1 MNTNTKR
8 IYSLVLSGLL
18 VAIGIIIPIISPIK
32 IVIGPMS
39 YTLASHVAIM
49 IALFISP
56 SIATAVAL
64 GTTAGFLIAG
74 FPLVVVLRAL
84 SHVVWAFGGAMYLKK
99 FPTTLESTT
108 KTFLFNLVIA
118 FVHALLEMIIVV
130 PFYLG
135 TTDFSGFA
143 YMVFGLVGLGTMIH
157 SSVDFAISL
166 LVMKVLVKNK
176 SVKTISTVKNISLL
190 KA

>member
-84 SHVVWAFGGAMYLKK
+84 SHVIWAFGGAMYLKK

-118 FVHALLEMIIVV
+118 LVHALLEMIIVV